1 MFKLDQKETFG
12 GWCDVIRCHTESDF
26 KMLLFVCLIHSR
38 VMVVRILV
46 VSNLVMVMHLN
57 D

>member
-26 KMLLFVCLIHSR
+26 KMLLFVCLIHR
-38 VMVVRILV
+38 GDGGE
-46 VSNLVMVMHLN
+46 NFGCK
-57 D
+57 